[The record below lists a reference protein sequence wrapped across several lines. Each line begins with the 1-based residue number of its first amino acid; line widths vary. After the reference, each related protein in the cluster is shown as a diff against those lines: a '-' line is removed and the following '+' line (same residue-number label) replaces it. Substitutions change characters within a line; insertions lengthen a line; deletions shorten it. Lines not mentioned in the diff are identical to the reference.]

1 MRLLP
6 EPKLG
11 IGAGVKVGCAEAGGV
26 VGITISLGEFPV
38 EGRDGAAVDD
48 WPKLEGGGM
57 SELPPVLSGAVGAL
71 GGMLAG
77 ARFGELLG

>member
-38 EGRDGAAVDD
+38 EGRDGD
-48 WPKLEGGGM
+48 WPRLEGGGM